1 MSEFTK
7 FYRIECEKADRRL
20 AVMQAEAKKFSE
32 LEGLSDDDTSAR
44 IRLARELGYITGVLR
59 GVLYEL
65 ACEKAIESARCSS
78 APNAQSAV

>member
-7 FYRIECEKADRRL
+7 FYRIECEKAEKRL
-20 AVMQAEAKKFSE
+20 ATMQADAKKFACVEDFSNDAY
-32 LEGLSDDDTSAR
+32 SDQ

-65 ACEKAIESARCSS
+65 ACEKALESERCASNARS
-78 APNAQSAV
+78 AA

>member
-1 MSEFTK
+1 MSNFTK

-20 AVMQAEAKKFSE
+20 AFMQAEAKKFAE
-32 LEGLSDDDTSAR
+32 IEGLSDDPTSDR

-65 ACEKAIESARCSS
+65 ACEKAIESERCSS
-78 APNAQSAV
+78 SAQSAV

>member
-7 FYRIECEKADRRL
+7 FYRIECEKADKRL
-20 AVMQAEAKKFSE
+20 AFMQAEAKKFADC
-32 LEGLSDDDTSAR
+32 EGLSNDPTSDR

-65 ACEKAIESARCSS
+65 ACEKAIESERCSS
-78 APNAQSAV
+78 ARSAV

>member
-20 AVMQAEAKKFSE
+20 AVMQTEAKKFAE
-32 LEGLSDDDTSAR
+32 CEGLSDDPTSDR
-44 IRLARELGYITGVLR
+44 IRLARELGYITGMLR

-65 ACEKAIESARCSS
+65 ACEKALESERCASNARS
-78 APNAQSAV
+78 AA